1 MEKYYYKRKG
11 VVMKKILLVLGIL
24 LFCFTAFAQT
34 ANAKKEDPTALN
46 KNLKVLTKG
55 EAIAYPIENGTTI
68 ECYAKLIDGSID
80 AFKEYNDYF
89 YMKDGVIY
97 SDTMRKL
104 YQPDNKELV
113 KKVKKVKLVDNG
125 KTLRLYDPLSTWSLR
140 RHVRVV
146 KINLETGEYF
156 MKGAQDNW
164 EWYRNVVATGYCR
177 AIKP

>member
-1 MEKYYYKRKG
+1 
-11 VVMKKILLVLGIL
+11 MKKSFVFLVAL
-24 LFCFTAFAQT
+24 LFCFIAIAQT
-34 ANAKKEDPTALN
+34 ANAKKEDPTALS
-46 KNLKVLTKG
+46 KNLKVLTQG
-55 EAIAYPIENGTTI
+55 EAIAYPIPNGSTI

-125 KTLRLYDPLSTWSLR
+125 KALRLYDPLSTWSLR

-156 MKGAQDNW
+156 MKAAQDNW
-164 EWYRNVVATGYCR
+164 EWYRNAVATGYCR
-177 AIKP
+177 VVKP